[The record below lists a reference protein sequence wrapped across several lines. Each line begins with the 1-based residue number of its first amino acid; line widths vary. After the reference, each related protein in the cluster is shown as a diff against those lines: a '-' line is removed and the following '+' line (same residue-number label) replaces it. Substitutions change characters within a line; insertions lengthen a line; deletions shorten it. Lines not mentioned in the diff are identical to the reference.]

1 MTSSQLDVILTQE
14 LVSVVQVKNKNNDG
28 RYETFTYA
36 GETFT
41 FDPVENDPMSHLST
55 LRTDLGSC

>member
-1 MTSSQLDVILTQE
+1 MTISQLDVILTQE
-14 LVSVVQVKNKNNDG
+14 LVQVKNKNNDG

-36 GETFT
+36 GETLT